1 MRPGNTEGRC
11 WVGSWGQVCSED
23 PGKWA
28 DSCLGPRDAPA
39 AGNLGRGNLGRSWAE
54 AQQAGRAW
62 RSRQWGQWTTL
73 ASAGG

>member
-1 MRPGNTEGRC
+1 MRPGDTEDRC
-11 WVGSWGQVCSED
+11 WVGSWGQVWSEG

-39 AGNLGRGNLGRSWAE
+39 AGNLGRSWAE

-62 RSRQWGQWTTL
+62 RSGQWGQRTTL